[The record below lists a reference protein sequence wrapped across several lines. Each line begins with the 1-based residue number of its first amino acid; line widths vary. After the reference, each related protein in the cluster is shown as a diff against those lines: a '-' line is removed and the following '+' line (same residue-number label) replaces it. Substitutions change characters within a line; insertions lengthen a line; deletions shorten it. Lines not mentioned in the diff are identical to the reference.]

1 MGVLPAQNQRL
12 FLASDHRQQLQLSRN
27 CFTTVGRTCFAII
40 GIVRLPAVA
49 LRSTSDNQGRFQQRT
64 DGLLKNNAASRIERN
79 SHDDAAMRAA
89 GESAAVEEFGP
100 AFKIPLNGAASRQ
113 PRTPVLTP
121 PLHINILIASMTLG
135 GAERYVHDM
144 LIGLENR
151 QPTGKLFLMHDLVPS
166 YAVQSSESF
175 PVIRLGKS
183 CRSTRLQA
191 IAMEVTTSPSR
202 LLYTHLIRT
211 CDLRELWKYGVLT
224 VPVIHNSRPGWQDS
238 PQSYTGPQVPFLV
251 ATSDSV
257 RDQLISDG
265 CRKPVVVLRH
275 ELQRWRS
282 PQNVESD
289 RAEIRNRHGIS
300 SDTVLIGMVG
310 QFKSHKAYTRA
321 VRILARLRNSVKCKL
336 MILGGWDHDYGA
348 GRVAHEATI
357 KLAYEL
363 GVLNDVLAI
372 GSIQPVDPYY
382 AAFDIFLNTSIY
394 EGQSVATLEAAQSG
408 CSLVVAKVGGQTEA
422 LPSERTVIIEDSSD
436 IDSYVAGIHELTKR
450 SSGRAVIS
458 PPPAPDLVPRLWCM
472 IARYGIESADAVPSS
487 ALTDTLFITSN
498 LNPGGAQRSLTN
510 LLSHLGS
517 QHRFWLCVM
526 NHVLGDHFLA
536 SLETARVPVLSLA
549 RGPSVLDRVEQLLEL
564 VLRARVRTICFWNV
578 EAPVKL
584 LMAKVLA
591 IRDIRLIDVSPGPML
606 FNELDQAADFQ
617 RRIAFTASQYLE
629 RLDCFVA
636 KYREGKSP
644 RRYRA
649 FPRRTVVIPNGV
661 PLASASANGGTNLR
675 PASVDSKFA
684 IVTCCRIVPNKR
696 IEWLVEMMRFLAR
709 KVPRASLTIVGGVDQ
724 RHVGYWQSV
733 SRKVSAAG
741 LRNIYFAGPNGDVF
755 SFLREFKV
763 FVMISNSQGCPN
775 ASLEAMACGLPVV
788 ANCDGG
794 TRHQVIHGRTGYLVS
809 GENPSEMAR
818 RVASL
823 LSFPKRARFFGLA
836 GHRRARQIF
845 SMERMVANYRRILDG
860 QS

>member
-1 MGVLPAQNQRL
+1 MH
-12 FLASDHRQQLQLSRN
+12 FS
-27 CFTTVGRTCFAII
+27 
-40 GIVRLPAVA
+40 AVA
-49 LRSTSDNQGRFQQRT
+49 FDTASNDRKVGLNPPKE
-64 DGLLKNNAASRIERN
+64 GLLEEGATSNRKRNLRDQPAMQEIGAQASFEKAEVN
-79 SHDDAAMRAA
+79 L
-89 GESAAVEEFGP
+89 E
-100 AFKIPLNGAASRQ
+100 IPLNKPASRQ
-113 PRTPVLTP
+113 PRMVVLSP
-121 PLHINILIASMTLG
+121 PLHINILVASMTLG

-144 LIGLENR
+144 LIGLERR
-151 QPTGKLFLMHDLVPS
+151 QPTGKLFVMHDLVPS
-166 YAVQSSESF
+166 YPIQSSELF
-175 PVIRLGKS
+175 RVIQLGKS
-183 CRSTRLQA
+183 CRSTRLQT
-191 IAMEVTTSPSR
+191 IAMEVMTSPSR
-202 LLYTHLIRT
+202 FLYTHLIRT
-211 CDLRELWKYGVLT
+211 SDLRELWKYGVLT
-224 VPVIHNSRPGWQDS
+224 VPVIHNSRPGWQD
-238 PQSYTGPQVPFLV
+238 PPRSYAGSQVPFLV
-251 ATSDSV
+251 ATSDAV
-257 RDQLISDG
+257 RDQLISYE

-282 PQNVESD
+282 TQNVVSD
-289 RAEIRNRHGIS
+289 RKEIRNRHGIS
-300 SDTVLIGMVG
+300 ADTVLIGMVG

-321 VRILARLRNSVKCKL
+321 VRILARLRNSIKCKL

-357 KLAYEL
+357 KLACEL

-408 CSLVVAKVGGQTEA
+408 CPLVVANVGGQTEA
-422 LPSERTVIIEDSSD
+422 LPCESTVVIDDPSD
-436 IDSYVAGIHELTKR
+436 IDAYVAAIHRFTER
-450 SSGRAVIS
+450 SPARSVLP
-458 PPPAPDLVPRLWCM
+458 PPPASDLVPRLWCM
-472 IARYGIESADAVPSS
+472 IARYAFDSAYPLNGSASS
-487 ALTDTLFITSN
+487 DTLFVTSN

-510 LLSHLGS
+510 LLSHLNS
-517 QHRFWLCVM
+517 QHRAWLCVI

-536 SLETARVPVLSLA
+536 CLEAAHVPVLSLA
-549 RGPSVLDRVEQLLEL
+549 HAPSILDRIEQLLEL
-564 VLRARVRTICFWNV
+564 VVRLRVRTICFWNV

-591 IRDIRLIDVSPGPML
+591 HRDVRLIDVSPGPML

-636 KYREGKSP
+636 KYREGKPP
-644 RRYRA
+644 RRYRS

-661 PLASASANGGTNLR
+661 PWPSASANGAIGLR
-675 PASVDSKFA
+675 PASVDAEFA

-709 KVPRASLTIVGGVDQ
+709 KVPKASLTVVGGVDQ

-733 SRKVSAAG
+733 SRKVSEAG

-755 SFLREFKV
+755 SFLREFKI
-763 FVMISNSQGCPN
+763 FVMISNAQGCPN
-775 ASLEAMACGLPVV
+775 ASLEAMASGLPVV

-794 TRHQVIHGRTGYLVS
+794 TCDQIIHGRTGYLVS
-809 GENPSEMAR
+809 GEDPSEMAR

-823 LSFPKRARFFGLA
+823 LRSPKRAKRFGLA
-836 GHRRARQIF
+836 GHRRAEQLF
-845 SMERMVANYRRILDG
+845 SMERMVANYRRIFEGKGL
-860 QS
+860 